1 MKRNK
6 KSIELNSTMANYL
19 FLQYIIVLGGLL
31 FVVRGA
37 VAQSPTDTLA
47 NTFDSTAYHYAQTI
61 RVPDLQKHLTVLAS
75 DAMEGR
81 ETGQPGQKKAAAYIA
96 DYFKNQQLLPP
107 VGDSA
112 YLQPF
117 PIIET
122 VWNQPFMEVDGQRF
136 ALFEDFYAFPAL
148 AEPLDTLIDEVTFA
162 GYGIVGERY
171 DDYQKTDVKG
181 KAILILS
188 GEPMRRDST
197 YALSGTHEPSRFST
211 NFRAGLQAK
220 YDMAQ
225 ERGARVVLVVDENYK
240 ENIRR
245 FALYAA
251 RPSLRLQSEA
261 ASQTSLIFISP
272 EMAHALVGKKL
283 AKAQKRI
290 TKKGKPYSFRQSTD
304 LTFALRQEVDRMT
317 SENVLGYLEGSDLK
331 DELLVI
337 TSHYDHIGMTGDQ
350 VNNGADDDGSGTVGV
365 LELAEAFAQAKADGH
380 GPRRSILFMTVSGE
394 EKGLFGSEYYTD
406 HPVFPL
412 ESTIADLNID
422 MIGRID
428 PEHEQDSAYVYIIG
442 SDRLSTELHQIN
454 QTANARYTQLDLDY
468 TYNALDDPNRFYYR
482 SDHYNFAKHGIPII
496 FYFNGTHADYHKPTD
511 TVEKINFPLLR
522 DRARLVFY
530 TAWQLANQDKRIEV
544 NVTEGLNDKV
554 IE

>member
-1 MKRNK
+1 MIRYF
-6 KSIELNSTMANYL
+6 SFRQCFVALSSLFYL
-19 FLQYIIVLGGLL
+19 GQT
-31 FVVRGA
+31 A
-37 VAQSPTDTLA
+37 AAQSDAP
-47 NTFDSTAYHYAQTI
+47 FDSTAYRYAQTI
-61 RVPDLQKHLTVLAS
+61 TVPELREHLGVLAA
-75 DAMEGR
+75 DEMEGR

-96 DYFKNQQLLPP
+96 NYFQQQQLAPA
-107 VGDSA
+107 VGDTS
-112 YLQPF
+112 YFQRF

-122 VWNQPFMEVDGQRF
+122 AWNQPFMEIDEQRF
-136 ALFEDFYAFPAL
+136 TLFEDFYAFPAL

-162 GYGIVGERY
+162 GYGIAGERY
-171 DDYQKTDVKG
+171 DDYRKLDAAG
-181 KAILILS
+181 KALMILS

-197 YALSGTHEPSRFST
+197 YALSGTAEPSRFST

-220 YDMAQ
+220 YEMAQ
-225 ERGARVVLVVDENYK
+225 RAGTRVVLMVDENYE

-251 RPSLRLQSEA
+251 RPSMRLQSEDTT
-261 ASQTSLIFISP
+261 QTSLIFISP
-272 EMAHALVGKKL
+272 KMAHALVGEKKL

-290 TKKGKPYSFRQSTD
+290 TKKGKPYSFEKSTT
-304 LTFALRQEVDRMT
+304 LNFALRQDVDRMT
-317 SENVLGYLEGSDLK
+317 SENVLGYLEGSDLR

-337 TSHYDHIGMTGDQ
+337 TSHYDHIGITGDQ
-350 VNNGADDDGSGTVGV
+350 INNGADDDGSGTVAV

-380 GPRRSILFMTVSGE
+380 GPRRSVLFMTVSGE

-412 ESTIADLNID
+412 DSTIANLNID

-428 PEHEQDSAYVYIIG
+428 PAHEQDSAYIYVIG
-442 SDRLSTELHQIN
+442 SDRLSTELHEIN
-454 QTANARYTQLDLDY
+454 ETANSRYTRLDLDY

-496 FYFNGTHADYHKPTD
+496 FYFNGTHADYHQPTD
-511 TVEKINFPLLR
+511 TVDKISFDVLS
-522 DRARLVFY
+522 DRAKLVFY

-544 NVTEGLNDKV
+544 DVAP
-554 IE
+554 

>member
-1 MKRNK
+1 MQRFII
-6 KSIELNSTMANYL
+6 SIATGCLLASGALAQTTSTD
-19 FLQYIIVLGGLL
+19 V
-31 FVVRGA
+31 
-37 VAQSPTDTLA
+37 
-47 NTFDSTAYHYAQTI
+47 DSTAHRYAQTI
-61 RVPDLQKHLTVLAS
+61 RVADLREHLHILAS

-96 DYFKNQQLLPP
+96 DHFEDSRLTPP

-112 YLQPF
+112 YFQEF

-122 VWNQPFMEVDGQRF
+122 AWNQPFMEVDGQRF
-136 ALFEDFYAFPAL
+136 TLFEDFYAFPAL
-148 AEPLDTLIDEVTFA
+148 AAPLDTLIDEVTFV
-162 GYGIVGERY
+162 GYGIAGERY
-171 DDYQKTDVKG
+171 DDYQKSRGRRPQVKG
-181 KAILILS
+181 KAIMILT
-188 GEPMRRDST
+188 GEPLQRDST
-197 YALSGTHEPSRFST
+197 YALSGTDEPSRFST

-225 ERGARVVLVVDENYK
+225 ARGVRVVLVVDQNYE

-251 RPSLRLQSEA
+251 RPSLRIQSEA

-272 EMAHALVGKKL
+272 KMAHALVGEKKL
-283 AKAQKRI
+283 AKAQRKIRR
-290 TKKGKPYSFRQSTD
+290 KGKTYSFRKSTN
-304 LTFALRQEVDRMT
+304 LTFALRQDVDRMT
-317 SENVLGYLEGSDLK
+317 SENVLGYLEGSDRK

-337 TSHYDHIGMTGDQ
+337 TSHYDHIGITGGQ

-365 LELAEAFAQAKADGH
+365 LELAEAFAQAKAAGY

-406 HPVFPL
+406 HPIFPL
-412 ESTIADLNID
+412 DRTIANLNID

-428 PEHEQDSAYVYIIG
+428 PAHAQDSAYVYVIG

-454 QTANARYTQLDLDY
+454 ETANARYTQLELDY

-511 TVEKINFPLLR
+511 TVEKISFPLLR
-522 DRARLVFY
+522 DRTRLVFY
-530 TAWQLANQDKRIEV
+530 TAWQLANQDKRIAV
-544 NVTEGLNDKV
+544 DV
-554 IE
+554 IK

>member
-1 MKRNK
+1 MQRFII
-6 KSIELNSTMANYL
+6 SSWMGCLLASGALAQTATIESDSMAY
-19 FLQYIIVLGGLL
+19 
-31 FVVRGA
+31 R
-37 VAQSPTDTLA
+37 
-47 NTFDSTAYHYAQTI
+47 YAQTI
-61 RVPDLQKHLTVLAS
+61 QEADLREHLNVLAS

-96 DYFKNQQLLPP
+96 DRFEAHRLAPP
-107 VGDSA
+107 VGDSS
-112 YLQPF
+112 YFQEF

-122 VWNQPFMEVDGQRF
+122 AWNQPFMEVKGQRF
-136 ALFEDFYAFPAL
+136 MMFEDFYAFPAL
-148 AEPLDTLIDEVTFA
+148 AAPLDTVIDQVTFV
-162 GYGIVGERY
+162 GYGIAGERY
-171 DDYQKTDVKG
+171 NDYQKPTVMG
-181 KAILILS
+181 KAIVMLN

-197 YALSGTHEPSRFST
+197 YALSGTDEPSRFST

-225 ERGARVVLVVDENYK
+225 ARGARVVLVVDQNYE

-251 RPSLRLQSEA
+251 RPSLRIQSEA

-272 EMAHALVGKKL
+272 KMAHVLVGEKKL
-283 AKAQKRI
+283 AKAQRKIRRR
-290 TKKGKPYSFRQSTD
+290 GNPYSFRKSTR
-304 LTFALRQEVDRMT
+304 LIFALRQDVDRMT

-337 TSHYDHIGMTGDQ
+337 TSHYDHIGITGGQ
-350 VNNGADDDGSGTVGV
+350 INNGADDDGSGTVGV
-365 LELAEAFAQAKADGH
+365 LELAEAFTQAKAAGH

-412 ESTIADLNID
+412 DSTIADLNID

-428 PEHEQDSAYVYIIG
+428 PAHQQDSAYVYVIG

-454 QTANARYTQLDLDY
+454 EAANARYTQLELDY
-468 TYNALDDPNRFYYR
+468 TYNAPDDPNRFYYR
-482 SDHYNFAKHGIPII
+482 SDHYNFAKHGVPII

-511 TVEKINFPLLR
+511 TIEKINFPLLR
-522 DRARLVFY
+522 DRTRLVFY

-544 NVTEGLNDKV
+544 DMTE
-554 IE
+554 